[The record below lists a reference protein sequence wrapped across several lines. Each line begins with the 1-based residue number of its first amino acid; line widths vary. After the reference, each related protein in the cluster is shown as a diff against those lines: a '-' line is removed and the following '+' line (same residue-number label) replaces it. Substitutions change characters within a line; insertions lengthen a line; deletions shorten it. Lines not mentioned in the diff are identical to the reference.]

1 MFQRAGRTCHY
12 CPRVLTS
19 DLHRTVSQRRCR
31 IDMMMLLLLCLL
43 SPCASMH
50 LGGPRGPLPKGVFL
64 DNDGHVRVVSSG
76 EEARR
81 KAETDRAIDGIALP
95 EPAAPVAPTTASA
108 STSFADVVA
117 ASFGDAAGSV
127 YDVDESLVDTGEDSV
142 QAYEFSA
149 QIPEAASPLQLT
161 AHDAASTESPQPPSV
176 ETQNPM
182 PFEDWSRTAEESFFR
197 MLCDM
202 SSDLRQCMMKMRSA
216 VAESEDAFNTLAL
229 VLERWQCNGKDT
241 STLIAI
247 AESYGIERLPRGQRA
262 SDRVAVARSRSPRRS
277 N

>member
-1 MFQRAGRTCHY
+1 
-12 CPRVLTS
+12 
-19 DLHRTVSQRRCR
+19 
-31 IDMMMLLLLCLL
+31 
-43 SPCASMH
+43 MH